1 MAPGIYQKVK
11 RTLSILIVNWH
22 SRDYL
27 QRCLE
32 SVEATC
38 RELSPQVIVVDG
50 ASFDGCDQ
58 MMARQFPS
66 AKFIQSEHN
75 IGFGRCNNLGLA
87 QINSDLVLLLNP
99 DTELHNGALARL
111 MQVLDDNP
119 EYGIVSGR
127 LLNSDGTLQSSCVQ
141 SLPTPI
147 NQALDCDFL
156 RKVFPAS
163 RLWGTGA
170 AFASETPIEV
180 EAVSGACMLLRTEV
194 FRGLGGFRDDYFMYG
209 EDIDLCYRVRA
220 QGLKVIFVPDAKTVH
235 HGGGSSRT
243 QFSGFSDKMLRV
255 AGETYFRQNC
265 GKAAALLYRLLQAVS
280 AIVRLPLIV
289 LAFLMFSGE
298 RRLAARVS
306 AQKWMVVLRWALGE
320 RQTLPRT
327 SPKATT
333 PVRHSPMKE
342 TPQETPISTI

>member
-1 MAPGIYQKVK
+1 MAPRVYQKVK

-32 SVEATC
+32 SVEAT
-38 RELSPQVIVVDG
+38 RGELSPQVIAVDG

-58 MMARQFPS
+58 LLARQFPS

-75 IGFGRCNNLGLA
+75 IGFGRCNNLGFA
-87 QINSDLVLLLNP
+87 EIDSDLVLLLNP
-99 DTELHNGALARL
+99 DTELQDRALARL
-111 MQVLDDNP
+111 VDVLDENP

-127 LLNSDGTLQSSCVQ
+127 LLNSDGTLQTSCVQ

-156 RKVFPAS
+156 RKIFPAS

-170 AFASETPIEV
+170 AFASKTPIEV
-180 EAVSGACMLLRTEV
+180 EAVSGACMLMRTEV
-194 FRGLGGFRDDYFMYG
+194 FRGLGGFRDEYFMYG
-209 EDIDLCYRVRA
+209 EDMDLCYRVRA
-220 QGLKVIFVPDAKTVH
+220 QDLKVIFVPDAKIVH

-243 QFSGFSDKMLRV
+243 QFSGFSDEMLRV
-255 AGETYFRQNC
+255 AGETYFRLNC
-265 GKAAALLYRLLQAVS
+265 GKAAALQYRLLQAVS
-280 AIVRLPLIV
+280 AIVRLPLIG

-298 RRLAARVS
+298 RRLAAGVS
-306 AQKWMVVLRWALGE
+306 AQKWMVVLRWAFRG
-320 RQTLPRT
+320 RQTICRT
-327 SPKATT
+327 SPEAST
-333 PVRHSPMKE
+333 PVRHPATKDA
-342 TPQETPISTI
+342 PQETPISIT

>member
-1 MAPGIYQKVK
+1 MAPSIYQKVK
-11 RTLSILIVNWH
+11 RTVSILIVNWH
-22 SRDYL
+22 SRDCL

-38 RELSPQVIVVDG
+38 SELSPQVIVVDG

-58 MMARQFPS
+58 MMARQLPS

-75 IGFGRCNNLGLA
+75 IGFGRCNNLGFA
-87 QINSDLVLLLNP
+87 AIDSDLVLLLNP
-99 DTELHNGALARL
+99 DAELQNGALTRL
-111 MQVLDDNP
+111 MDVLEKNP

-127 LLNSDGTLQSSCVQ
+127 LLNSDGTLQTSCVQ

-147 NQALDCDFL
+147 NLALDCDFL

-163 RLWGTGA
+163 GLWGTGA
-170 AFASETPIEV
+170 AFGSKTPIEV

-209 EDIDLCYRVRA
+209 EDMDLCYRVRV
-220 QGLKVIFVPDAKTVH
+220 QGLKVMFVPDAEIVH

-243 QFSGFSDKMLRV
+243 QFSGFSDEMLRV
-255 AGETYFRQNC
+255 AGETYFRLNH
-265 GKAAALLYRLLQAVS
+265 GKAVALQHRLLQAVS

-289 LAFLMFSGE
+289 LAFLTFSGE

-306 AQKWMVVLRWALGE
+306 AQKWIVVLRWAVGG
-320 RQTLPRT
+320 RQTLRRITPE
-327 SPKATT
+327 ATN
-333 PVRHSPMKE
+333 PVRHTPMKK
-342 TPQETPISTI
+342 TPQESPISTI

>member
-1 MAPGIYQKVK
+1 MAPGVYKKVN

-22 SRDYL
+22 SQDYL
-27 QRCLE
+27 RRCLE
-32 SVEATC
+32 IVEATC

-58 MMARQFPS
+58 LLARQFPS

-87 QINSDLVLLLNP
+87 EIDSDLVLLLNP
-99 DTELHNGALARL
+99 DTELQDGALARL
-111 MQVLDDNP
+111 VDVLEKNP

-127 LLNSDGTLQSSCVQ
+127 LLNSDGTLQTSCVQ

-147 NQALDCDFL
+147 NQALDCEFL
-156 RKVFPAS
+156 RRVFPAS

-170 AFASETPIEV
+170 AFASETPVEV
-180 EAVSGACMLLRTEV
+180 EAVSGACMLMRTKV
-194 FRGLGGFRDDYFMYG
+194 FRGMGGFRDDYFMYG
-209 EDIDLCYRVRA
+209 EDMDLCYRVRA
-220 QGLKVIFVPDAKTVH
+220 QSLKVIFVPDAAIVH
-235 HGGGSSRT
+235 HGGGSSCT

-255 AGETYFRQNC
+255 AGETYFRLNR
-265 GKAAALLYRLLQAVS
+265 GKAAALQYRLLQAIS

-298 RRLAARVS
+298 RRLAACVS
-306 AQKWMVVLRWALGE
+306 AQKWMLVLRWALGG
-320 RQTLPRT
+320 RQTLRRT
-327 SPKATT
+327 SPETNT
-333 PVRHSPMKE
+333 PVRPSPMKE
-342 TPQETPISTI
+342 TPHETPISIR

>member
-1 MAPGIYQKVK
+1 MAPGVYQKVK

-38 RELSPQVIVVDG
+38 RELSPEVIVVDG

-66 AKFIQSEHN
+66 AKFIQSEYN
-75 IGFGRCNNLGLA
+75 IGFGRCNNLGFA
-87 QINSDLVLLLNP
+87 EIDSDLVLLLNP
-99 DTELHNGALARL
+99 DTELQNGALTRL
-111 MQVLDDNP
+111 VDVLEKNP

-127 LLNSDGTLQSSCVQ
+127 LLNSDGTLQTSCVQ

-163 RLWGTGA
+163 RLWGTGV
-170 AFASETPIEV
+170 AFASKAPIEV

-194 FRGLGGFRDDYFMYG
+194 FRGFGGFRDDYFMYG
-209 EDIDLCYRVRA
+209 EDMDLCYRVRA
-220 QGLKVIFVPDAKTVH
+220 QGHKVMFVPDAEIVH

-243 QFSGFSDKMLRV
+243 QFSGFSDEMLRV
-255 AGETYFRQNC
+255 AGEIYFKQNH
-265 GKAAALLYRLLQAVS
+265 GTAAALQYRLLQAVS

-289 LAFLMFSGE
+289 LAFFMFSGE

-306 AQKWMVVLRWALGE
+306 AQKWMVVLRWALGGG
-320 RQTLPRT
+320 RTLRRT
-327 SPKATT
+327 STEA
-333 PVRHSPMKE
+333 HPMKE
-342 TPQETPISTI
+342 SPQETPISVI